1 MEADFFFGQAASF
14 SIDGA
19 PTHSYTSI
27 LESLQGVDRAFAT
40 AQFNRYL
47 ASNRQLVVVTHGT
60 SSPNFYSLL
69 DKIDCSQIGRIEIF
83 PRTDRNQNVPVTLG
97 CDLYLPHGILRF
109 LPHWCAW
116 KKERAREIV
125 TSLLVPLH
133 LRGLIDRTLVR
144 GENGILT
151 PICHDLDYDIEIAQA
166 LKPAEYAYLPGFDD
180 SSTWANYLKV
190 ADDVR
195 STEGSLSTL
204 LNTWGTELE
213 KTYSVKS
220 TRME

>member
-1 MEADFFFGQAASF
+1 MEADFFFGQAASV
-14 SIDGA
+14 SVDGV

-40 AQFNRYL
+40 PQFNRYL
-47 ASNRQLVVVTHGT
+47 AANLQLVVVTHGT

-83 PRTDRNQNVPVTLG
+83 PRADGNRNVPVTLG
-97 CDLYLPHGILRF
+97 CDLYFPHGILRF
-109 LPHWCAW
+109 LPHWCGW

-125 TSLLVPLH
+125 TSLLVPRH
-133 LRGLIDRTLVR
+133 LRVLIDRTLVR
-144 GENGILT
+144 SKDGTLA
-151 PICHDLDYDIEIAQA
+151 PIYHDLDYDIEIAQA
-166 LKPAEYAYLPGFDD
+166 VKPAEYVHLPGFDD
-180 SSTWANYLKV
+180 SSTWAKYLKV
-190 ADDVR
+190 ADEVR

-213 KTYSVKS
+213 KT
-220 TRME
+220 